1 MNRWYPVPNYTFPK
15 SNHLPPEQ
23 RPAHVVDVYGGMIVE
38 CDSLEIAEHIAS
50 LHNQSL
56 QAKEAA

>member
-1 MNRWYPVPNYTFPK
+1 MYRWYPVPNYTFPE

-50 LHNQSL
+50 LHNESVSE
-56 QAKEAA
+56 EAA